1 MANVNINLNQYLN
14 NTYQSL
20 PKTEGRLDSSAVNS
34 ELKDAVTLLKDVASG
49 DVVKGT
55 ILDMVGNEVKVGM
68 GSQGT
73 LSALLTGDVGV
84 NIGDVVS
91 FEVNKSNPEQ
101 IVLKALD
108 AGTSDNSASVRFA
121 SNALEQAMVPINEK
135 NTAIVMELVKNNMS
149 INKDA
154 LAEFSRLT
162 KMYPEV
168 SAKTLVDLTK
178 LGVPVNSENI
188 IQYENYQNYEHSISD
203 KLPAITES
211 LTQMLENTEDLQVLK
226 DIVSFDYE
234 GELSVP
240 AKEALGE
247 QGLADLSKLAK
258 EPELKEAIMKGDMPL
273 KEAVGKLLEENMKLP
288 DKEVL
293 DSPVLKKALKEIVDD
308 RFLMKPA
315 DVGKNGEIKDFYTK
329 MLKETANISRVL
341 QEAGKGNSELA
352 SSVKD
357 IRQNVTFMN
366 DLNQAMAYVQLPLKF
381 ANQNVHSDLYVFKD
395 KRKPIDKDNIS
406 ALLHLDMDNLGS
418 MDIYVNLTNQNNL
431 STKFMLENE
440 EMLDFIME
448 HIDILDERLKNL
460 GYNTNFTVTG
470 SQKSTNA
477 VIDEIT
483 GGAKK
488 DLYMET
494 MRFRVDLKA

>member
-1 MANVNINLNQYLN
+1 
-14 NTYQSL
+14 
-20 PKTEGRLDSSAVNS
+20 
-34 ELKDAVTLLKDVASG
+34 
-49 DVVKGT
+49 
-55 ILDMVGNEVKVGM
+55 
-68 GSQGT
+68 
-73 LSALLTGDVGV
+73 
-84 NIGDVVS
+84 
-91 FEVNKSNPEQ
+91 
-101 IVLKALD
+101 
-108 AGTSDNSASVRFA
+108 
-121 SNALEQAMVPINEK
+121 
-135 NTAIVMELVKNNMS
+135 
-149 INKDA
+149 
-154 LAEFSRLT
+154 
-162 KMYPEV
+162 
-168 SAKTLVDLTK
+168 
-178 LGVPVNSENI
+178 
-188 IQYENYQNYEHSISD
+188 
-203 KLPAITES
+203 
-211 LTQMLENTEDLQVLK
+211 
-226 DIVSFDYE
+226 
-234 GELSVP
+234 
-240 AKEALGE
+240 
-247 QGLADLSKLAK
+247 
-258 EPELKEAIMKGDMPL
+258 
-273 KEAVGKLLEENMKLP
+273 
-288 DKEVL
+288 
-293 DSPVLKKALKEIVDD
+293 
-308 RFLMKPA
+308 MKPA

-470 SQKSTNA
+470 SPKSTNA